1 VHGLGRDPAAVTTRG
16 GTRSYINYVLVK
28 AKAAKQQAI
37 GAQTTVRSV

>member
-16 GTRSYINYVLVK
+16 GRSCINYVLVK
-28 AKAAKQQAI
+28 AKAAEQQAI